1 LIFLSQKHVLLIPK
15 EYDMEQFSTRQNKI
29 SRLIQKEMA
38 EMFLKELKSD
48 FQGLLISVTV
58 VRITSDLSLARCYLS
73 IYPPQ
78 KSEETIHQIHHS
90 SRSIR
95 GMLGKRVAKQ
105 LRIIPELEFFVDD
118 SLNYL
123 ENIDR
128 LLKE

>member
-1 LIFLSQKHVLLIPK
+1 
-15 EYDMEQFSTRQNKI
+15 MEQFSTRQNKI

-38 EMFLKELKSD
+38 EIFLKELKSD
-48 FQGLLISVTV
+48 FTGLLISVTV

-78 KSEETIHQIHHS
+78 KSDETIKQIRQMT
-90 SRSIR
+90 RSVR
-95 GMLGKRVAKQ
+95 GLLGKRVAKQ
-105 LRIIPELEFFVDD
+105 LRIIPELEFFIDD

>member
-1 LIFLSQKHVLLIPK
+1 LIFLSQKHVFLITK
-15 EYDMEQFSTRQNKI
+15 ESTMEQFSTRQNKI

-38 EMFLKELKSD
+38 EIFLKELKSD
-48 FQGLLISVTV
+48 FSGLLISVTV

-78 KSEETIHQIHHS
+78 KSDETIKQIRHMT
-90 SRSIR
+90 RYIR
-95 GMLGKRVAKQ
+95 GFLGKRVAKQ
-105 LRIIPELEFFVDD
+105 LRIIPELEFFIDD